1 MHSNS
6 GRTNLQQKRVRNHTH
21 KLDSYRF
28 FNILTD
34 PQLFSIV
41 EKLLPEHRERCFPP
55 TEALSLFL
63 AQAMNAD
70 RSCQNIVNE
79 FTVQRVSHGLAA
91 CSTHTGSYCK
101 ARQRLPLEMVSE
113 LVRCTG
119 ALIDME
125 VPTHWRW
132 EGRPVKL
139 IDGTTVTMPD
149 TEDNQATYPQQ
160 RGQKPGL
167 GFPISR
173 IVGVICLASGG
184 ILNAAMT
191 SYSGK
196 GASEQALLRGML
208 NTFNKGDIVLGDA
221 IYGTYFLLAE
231 LMKRGVDCVF
241 EQHGARKK
249 STDFRKGK
257 KLGASDHLITYEK
270 PKIKPEWMT
279 DEHYFSV
286 PETLAVRELE
296 VGGKILVT
304 TLLLP
309 KQAPKQALKELYKE
323 RWHVELDLRNIKTTL
338 GMETLSCKRPEMVEK
353 EMWVYFLAY
362 NLIRII
368 MAQAASFADILPRQL
383 SFKHALQLWRVW
395 RQQSNLMN
403 EDESL
408 RILCLLIAENRVGNR
423 PGRIEPRMIK
433 RRPKPYSLLV
443 IIRGLA
449 RVHVKKYGHPKKQ
462 K

>member
-1 MHSNS
+1 
-6 GRTNLQQKRVRNHTH
+6 
-21 KLDSYRF
+21 
-28 FNILTD
+28 
-34 PQLFSIV
+34 
-41 EKLLPEHRERCFPP
+41 
-55 TEALSLFL
+55 
-63 AQAMNAD
+63 MNAD

-208 NTFNKGDIVLGDA
+208 N
-221 IYGTYFLLAE
+221 
-231 LMKRGVDCVF
+231 
-241 EQHGARKK
+241 
-249 STDFRKGK
+249 
-257 KLGASDHLITYEK
+257 
-270 PKIKPEWMT
+270 
-279 DEHYFSV
+279 
-286 PETLAVRELE
+286 
-296 VGGKILVT
+296 
-304 TLLLP
+304 
-309 KQAPKQALKELYKE
+309 
-323 RWHVELDLRNIKTTL
+323 
-338 GMETLSCKRPEMVEK
+338 
-353 EMWVYFLAY
+353 
-362 NLIRII
+362 LIRII